1 MTKKPEGPNRYD
13 GFIATAG
20 FKNVKITDINGFL
33 EHVRREVT
41 EGHVQFFDAKLI
53 AGQQHLYFAA
63 LNALKAFE
71 KKSNISSSL
80 AIEALLY
87 ASAQRQIRKAVDTL
101 GVKQDSSQ
109 VAVLIIA
116 ENRQGI
122 DDCLKVGSKLIPG
135 ERDDAVLELT
145 DEKIGGIKKLFGI
158 SDLEIE
164 AKLRRKGLEREALA
178 DLVIEHMALLA
189 IQS

>member
-1 MTKKPEGPNRYD
+1 MTKKLEGSNEYN
-13 GFIATAG
+13 GYIAIAG
-20 FKNVKITDINGFL
+20 FKNVKIKEVNGFL
-33 EHVRREVT
+33 ERVRREAR
-41 EGHVQFFDAKLI
+41 EAHVQFFDAKLI

-63 LNALKAFE
+63 VNALKAFE

-109 VAVLIIA
+109 VVALIIA
-116 ENRQGI
+116 ENRQGM
-122 DDCLKVGSKLIPG
+122 DDCLKVVSRLIPG
-135 ERDDAVLELT
+135 ERNDAVLELT
-145 DEKIGGIKKLFGI
+145 DEKIGDIKKLFGI
-158 SDLEIE
+158 SDIEIE

-178 DLVIEHMALLA
+178 DLVIEHVALLST
-189 IQS
+189 QS

>member
-1 MTKKPEGPNRYD
+1 MTKKLEGSNGYNESI
-13 GFIATAG
+13 GIAG
-20 FKNVKITDINGFL
+20 FKNVKIKDVNGFL
-33 EHVRREVT
+33 EHVRREVR
-41 EGHVQFFDAKLI
+41 EAHVQFFDAKLI

-101 GVKQDSSQ
+101 GIREDSSQ
-109 VAVLIIA
+109 VAVLIMA

-122 DDCLKVGSKLIPG
+122 DDCLEVVSGLMAG
-135 ERDDAVLELT
+135 ERDDGVLELT
-145 DEKIGGIKKLFGI
+145 DEKIEDVKKLFGV

-164 AKLRRKGLEREALA
+164 AKVREKGLERDALI
-178 DLVIEHMALLA
+178 DLVIEHVALLA
-189 IQS
+189 TQR

>member
-1 MTKKPEGPNRYD
+1 LTKKLEGTNWY
-13 GFIATAG
+13 IAIVG
-20 FKNVKITDINGFL
+20 FKNVKIKDVNGFL
-33 EHVRREVT
+33 EYVRREIR
-41 EGHVQFFDAKLI
+41 EAHVQFFDAKLI

-71 KKSNISSSL
+71 RKSNISSSL

-101 GVKQDSSQ
+101 GIKEDSSQ

-122 DDCLKVGSKLIPG
+122 DDCLKVVSRLMSGQ
-135 ERDDAVLELT
+135 RDDGVLELT
-145 DEKIGGIKKLFGI
+145 DEKIGDIKKLFGI
-158 SDLEIE
+158 SDFAIE
-164 AKLRRKGLEREALA
+164 AKVKEKGFEREALV
-178 DLVIEHMALLA
+178 DLVIEHVALLA

>member
-1 MTKKPEGPNRYD
+1 LTKKLEGSNGYN
-13 GFIATAG
+13 GCIAIAG

-33 EHVRREVT
+33 EHVRREVR
-41 EGHVQFFDAKLI
+41 EAHVQFFDARLI

-71 KKSNISSSL
+71 RKSNISSSL
-80 AIEALLY
+80 AVEALLY

-116 ENRQGI
+116 EDRQGM
-122 DDCLKVGSKLIPG
+122 DDCLKVVSRLMPG
-135 ERDDAVLELT
+135 ERDDGVLKLT
-145 DEKIGGIKKLFGI
+145 DEKIGDIKKLFGI

-178 DLVIEHMALLA
+178 DLVIEHVALLA
-189 IQS
+189 TQS

>member
-1 MTKKPEGPNRYD
+1 LTKKLEGPNGYN
-13 GFIATAG
+13 GCIAIAG

-33 EHVRREVT
+33 EHVRREAR
-41 EGHVQFFDAKLI
+41 EACVQFFDAKLI
-53 AGQQHLYFAA
+53 AGQQHLYFAT
-63 LNALKAFE
+63 LNALRAFE

-116 ENRQGI
+116 ENRKGM
-122 DDCLKVGSKLIPG
+122 DDCLKVVSRLISG

-145 DEKIGGIKKLFGI
+145 DEKIGYIKKLFGI

-178 DLVIEHMALLA
+178 DLVIEHVALLA
-189 IQS
+189 T

>member
-1 MTKKPEGPNRYD
+1 LTKKLEEPNGYN
-13 GFIATAG
+13 GYIAIAG
-20 FKNVKITDINGFL
+20 FKNVKIKDVKGFL
-33 EHVRREVT
+33 ERVRREVR
-41 EGHVQFFDAKLI
+41 EAHVQFFDAKLI

-116 ENRQGI
+116 ENRQEMN
-122 DDCLKVGSKLIPG
+122 DCLKVVLRLIPG

-145 DEKIGGIKKLFGI
+145 DEKIGDIKKLFGI

-164 AKLRRKGLEREALA
+164 AKLSRKGLEKEALA
-178 DLVIEHMALLA
+178 DLVIEHVALLA
-189 IQS
+189 TQS

>member
-1 MTKKPEGPNRYD
+1 LTKKLEGSNEYN
-13 GFIATAG
+13 GYIAIAG
-20 FKNVKITDINGFL
+20 FKNVKIKEVNGFL
-33 EHVRREVT
+33 ERVRREAR
-41 EGHVQFFDAKLI
+41 EAHVQFFDAKLI

-63 LNALKAFE
+63 VNALKAFE

-116 ENRQGI
+116 ENRQGM
-122 DDCLKVGSKLIPG
+122 DDCLKVVSRLISG
-135 ERDDAVLELT
+135 ERNDAVLELT
-145 DEKIGGIKKLFGI
+145 DEKIGDIKKLFGI
-158 SDLEIE
+158 SDIEIE

-178 DLVIEHMALLA
+178 DLVIEHVALLST
-189 IQS
+189 QS

>member
-1 MTKKPEGPNRYD
+1 MTKKPEGSNGYN
-13 GFIATAG
+13 GYIAIAG
-20 FKNVKITDINGFL
+20 FKNVKIKEVNGFL
-33 EHVRREVT
+33 ERVRREAR
-41 EGHVQFFDAKLI
+41 EAHVQFFDAKLI

-63 LNALKAFE
+63 VNALKAFE

-109 VAVLIIA
+109 VVVLIIA

-122 DDCLKVGSKLIPG
+122 DDCLKIVSRLIPG
-135 ERDDAVLELT
+135 ERNDAVLELT

-178 DLVIEHMALLA
+178 DLVIEHVALLA
-189 IQS
+189 TQS

>member
-1 MTKKPEGPNRYD
+1 MTKKLEGSNEYN
-13 GFIATAG
+13 GYIAIAG
-20 FKNVKITDINGFL
+20 FKNVKIKEVNGFL
-33 EHVRREVT
+33 ERVRREAR
-41 EGHVQFFDAKLI
+41 EAHVQFFDAKLI

-63 LNALKAFE
+63 VNTLKAFE

-116 ENRQGI
+116 ENRQGM
-122 DDCLKVGSKLIPG
+122 DDCLKVVSRLISG
-135 ERDDAVLELT
+135 ERNDAVLELT

-178 DLVIEHMALLA
+178 DLVIEHVALLA
-189 IQS
+189 TQS

>member
-1 MTKKPEGPNRYD
+1 LTKKPEGPNRYD

-122 DDCLKVGSKLIPG
+122 DDCLKVVSRLIPG

>member
-1 MTKKPEGPNRYD
+1 MTTKLEEPNGYN
-13 GFIATAG
+13 GNIAIAG
-20 FKNVKITDINGFL
+20 FKNVKIKDVKGFL
-33 EHVRREVT
+33 ERVRREVR
-41 EGHVQFFDAKLI
+41 EAHVQFFDAKLI

-116 ENRQGI
+116 ENRQEMN
-122 DDCLKVGSKLIPG
+122 DCLKVVLRLIPD

-145 DEKIGGIKKLFGI
+145 DEKIGDIKKLFGI

-164 AKLRRKGLEREALA
+164 AKLSRKGLEKEALA
-178 DLVIEHMALLA
+178 DLVIEHVALLA
-189 IQS
+189 TQS

>member
-1 MTKKPEGPNRYD
+1 MTKKLEKPNDYK
-13 GFIATAG
+13 GYIAIAG
-20 FKNVKITDINGFL
+20 FKNVKIKDVNSFL
-33 EHVRREVT
+33 EHVRREIR
-41 EGHVQFFDAKLI
+41 EAHVQFFDAKLI

-71 KKSNISSSL
+71 RESNISSNL

-87 ASAQRQIRKAVDTL
+87 ASAQRQIRKVVDIL
-101 GVKQDSSQ
+101 GIKEDSSQ

-116 ENRQGI
+116 ENRQRT
-122 DDCLKVGSKLIPG
+122 DNCLKVVSRLVPG
-135 ERDDAVLELT
+135 ERDDGVLDLT
-145 DEKIGGIKKLFGI
+145 DEKIRGIKELFGI

-164 AKLRRKGLEREALA
+164 AKVKGKSLEKEALV

-189 IQS
+189 TQS

>member
-1 MTKKPEGPNRYD
+1 MTKKPEGSNGYN
-13 GFIATAG
+13 GYIAIAG
-20 FKNVKITDINGFL
+20 FKNVKIKEVNGFL
-33 EHVRREVT
+33 ERVRREAR
-41 EGHVQFFDAKLI
+41 EAHVQFFDAKLI

-63 LNALKAFE
+63 VNALKAFE

-109 VAVLIIA
+109 VVVLIIA
-116 ENRQGI
+116 ENKQGM
-122 DDCLKVGSKLIPG
+122 DDCLKVVSRLIPG
-135 ERDDAVLELT
+135 ERNDAVLELT

-178 DLVIEHMALLA
+178 DLVIEHVALLA
-189 IQS
+189 TQS

>member
-1 MTKKPEGPNRYD
+1 LTKKPEGPNRYD

-33 EHVRREVT
+33 EHVRREVR

-122 DDCLKVGSKLIPG
+122 DDCLKVVSRLIPG